1 MANAI
6 RFNFPRE
13 INIWK
18 SPIDFH
24 TLFDISIETK
34 GNFGLSYHV
43 NFIRVVRNDIQE
55 YVGDYLFNG
64 NVNFFSYP

>member
-13 INIWK
+13 INVGK
-18 SPIDFH
+18 TPIHFH

-43 NFIRVVRNDIQE
+43 NFIRVVQNDIQE
-55 YVGDYLFNG
+55 
-64 NVNFFSYP
+64 

>member
-13 INIWK
+13 INIGK
-18 SPIDFH
+18 TPIDFH

-43 NFIRVVRNDIQE
+43 NFIRVVQNDIQE
-55 YVGDYLFNG
+55 
-64 NVNFFSYP
+64 